1 MRLGRRRGLAEN
13 SEGGGGANGG
23 GFGDFLRGRG
33 RGLRV
38 DAGCFGDTLHGGD
51 DVVGFVWAV
60 VVVEQHGGVVLRG
73 EAFPGEPG
81 AGGREVGGV
90 AVACQGGKACW
101 AGGRC

>member
-1 MRLGRRRGLAEN
+1 L
-13 SEGGGGANGG
+13 GGG
-23 GFGDFLRGRG
+23 
-33 RGLRV
+33 GLRV
-38 DAGCFGDTLHGGD
+38 DAGYFGDTLDGGD

-73 EAFPGEPG
+73 EAFPGQPG